1 MKRFLIA
8 LMMVFTV
15 SVANAS
21 YNAEV
26 PGWSDLSDTQK
37 AEIKLKAAQVAEAR
51 TRVPVSANEVQ
62 EWVNVGKSIGVGFG
76 AAAKEIG
83 VGVDELMKSD
93 TGKIAMF
100 LIVWHYIGDQMLGV
114 IGGTLWFLLFIPL
127 WLKMFARYGTDPIYV
142 KNDKGDII
150 KTNYEIKSE
159 DAVIYFSIV
168 AIILFLVGFI
178 LIFA

>member
-8 LMMVFTV
+8 LMMVFTMQA
-15 SVANAS
+15 ANAVS
-21 YNAEV
+21 YNADV

-37 AEIKLKAAQVAEAR
+37 AEIKLKAAQAAEAQSK
-51 TRVPVSANEVQ
+51 VPVSANEVQ

-114 IGGTLWFLLFIPL
+114 IGGVLWFLLFIPL
-127 WLKMFARYGTDPIYV
+127 WLRMFGRYGTEPTYT
-142 KNDKGDII
+142 KNDSGDIVA
-150 KTNYEIKSE
+150 TNYEIRSDE
-159 DAVIYFSIV
+159 SVVYFSIV
-168 AIILFLVGFI
+168 AILIFLVGFI
-178 LIFA
+178 LIF